1 MAFPQK
7 LVWAPLL
14 DGSGVDSRLGVVAPM
29 ALHTLT
35 LPPKE
40 ITPPMQLVRKNR
52 KNRSLNESEITPHK

>member
-14 DGSGVDSRLGVVAPM
+14 DGSGVDSRLGVVAPV

-52 KNRSLNESEITPHK
+52 SLNESEITPHK

>member
-14 DGSGVDSRLGVVAPM
+14 DGSGVDSRLGVVGPV
-29 ALHTLT
+29 ALYTLT

-40 ITPPMQLVRKNR
+40 ITPPVQLVR